1 MRVFI
6 YDAMVITN
14 KSPFYVKLAFKF
26 LVIFFICFFISVAQN
41 ILIPFSFAC
50 LLAVLLLPVV
60 NFLERNKISRV
71 LSIAISLIIAIGFIA
86 GVIYFLSS
94 QIANF
99 MEDIPSIKQHINE
112 HFISLQHWVK
122 NTLHI
127 SFEEQNE
134 YLTEQANKLKAT
146 GTGYI
151 SHTFFSITEA
161 VMLLILMPIYTF
173 LLLFYKDHIRRF
185 LFAVFMQ
192 KYTAGIQNVITQ
204 TKLMIRSYMVGLLIE
219 MGIVATANST
229 GLALLGIRYAI
240 FFGVLAAV
248 LNLIPYIGMFTATL
262 FTVLVS
268 LTTTD
273 NTSDIV
279 WIIVIF
285 YSIHIIDVNFLMPR
299 IVASRLRINAL
310 ISILGVIIGGA
321 LTGISGLF
329 LSVPAVAFIKIVC
342 DEVEELKPW
351 GMLLGDETT
360 YSKKHGLYKK
370 LKKISIKH
378 STKTAAKKDADD
390 AS

>member
-1 MRVFI
+1 MI
-6 YDAMVITN
+6 IN
-14 KSPFYVKLAFKF
+14 NQSPFYVKLGFSF
-26 LVIFFICFFISVAQN
+26 LVIFFICYFINVAQN
-41 ILIPFSFAC
+41 ILIPFAFAC
-50 LLAVLLLPVV
+50 LLAVLLLSVV
-60 NFLERNKISRV
+60 NFLESYKV
-71 LSIAISLIIAIGFIA
+71 PHAIAILISIILAIGFIA

-94 QIANF
+94 QIAGF
-99 MEDIPSIKQHINE
+99 MQDIPSIKQHLNE
-112 HFISLQHWVK
+112 HFVSLQNWIK
-122 NTLHI
+122 EKLHI

-134 YLTEQANKLKAT
+134 YLNQQAEKLKET

-173 LLLFYKDHIRRF
+173 LLLFYKDHIRKF
-185 LFAVFMQ
+185 LFAVF
-192 KYTAGIQNVITQ
+192 KNEHAPGVKNVLDK

-219 MGIVATANST
+219 MAIVATANST
-229 GLALLGIRYAI
+229 GLVLLGVKYAI

-273 NTSDIV
+273 NTSNIV
-279 WIIVIF
+279 WIVVIF
-285 YSIHIIDVNFLMPR
+285 YSIHIVDINFLMPK

-310 ISILGVIIGGA
+310 ISILGVIIGGS

-329 LSVPAVAFIKIVC
+329 LSIPAIAFLKIVC

-351 GMLLGDETT
+351 GLLLGDETT
-360 YSKKHGLYKK
+360 YSKKSKLYKK
-370 LKKISIKH
+370 LEKISLK
-378 STKTAAKKDADD
+378 SRSKSNKKRNG
-390 AS
+390 

>member
-1 MRVFI
+1 MHEGFLFFI
-6 YDAMVITN
+6 MTVNDQL
-14 KSPFYVKLAFKF
+14 PFYVKLGFKF
-26 LVIFFICFFISVAQN
+26 LVIFFICVFINVAQN
-41 ILIPFSFAC
+41 IIIPFAFAC

-60 NFLERNKISRV
+60 NFLESLKVPRVISISVSLV
-71 LSIAISLIIAIGFIA
+71 LAIGFIA
-86 GVIYFLSS
+86 GIIYFLSS
-94 QIANF
+94 QIASF
-99 MEDIPSIKQHINE
+99 MQDIPSIKQHLNE
-112 HFISLQHWVK
+112 HFVSLQNWIK
-122 NTLHI
+122 EKLHI

-134 YLTEQANKLKAT
+134 YLNQQADKLKET

-173 LLLFYKDHIRRF
+173 LLLFYKDHIRKF
-185 LFAVFMQ
+185 LFAVF
-192 KYTAGIQNVITQ
+192 KNEHASGVKNVLDK

-229 GLALLGIRYAI
+229 GLVLLGVKYAI

-273 NTSDIV
+273 NTSNIV
-279 WIIVIF
+279 WIVVIF
-285 YSIHIIDVNFLMPR
+285 YSIHIIDVNFLMPK

-310 ISILGVIIGGA
+310 ISILGVVIGGA

-329 LSVPAVAFIKIVC
+329 LSIPAIAFIKIVC
-342 DEVEELKPW
+342 DEVEDLKPW
-351 GMLLGDETT
+351 GLLLGDETT
-360 YSKKHGLYKK
+360 YSKRSKLYKK
-370 LKKISIKH
+370 LEKISIKKM
-378 STKTAAKKDADD
+378 TRPNKRN
-390 AS
+390 

>member
-1 MRVFI
+1 MI
-6 YDAMVITN
+6 IN
-14 KSPFYVKLAFKF
+14 NQSPFYVKLGFSF
-26 LVIFFICFFISVAQN
+26 LVIFFICYFINVAQN
-41 ILIPFSFAC
+41 ILIPFAFAC
-50 LLAVLLLPVV
+50 LLAVLLLSVV
-60 NFLERNKISRV
+60 NFLESYKV
-71 LSIAISLIIAIGFIA
+71 PHAIAILISIILAIGFIA

-94 QIANF
+94 QIAGF
-99 MEDIPSIKQHINE
+99 MQDIPSIKQHLNE
-112 HFISLQHWVK
+112 HFVSLQNWIK
-122 NTLHI
+122 EKLHI

-134 YLTEQANKLKAT
+134 YLNQQAEKLKET

-173 LLLFYKDHIRRF
+173 LLLFYKDHIRKF
-185 LFAVFMQ
+185 LFAVF
-192 KYTAGIQNVITQ
+192 KNEHAPGVKNVLDK

-219 MGIVATANST
+219 MAIVATANSA
-229 GLALLGIRYAI
+229 GLVLLGVKYAI

-273 NTSDIV
+273 NTSNIV
-279 WIIVIF
+279 WIVVIF
-285 YSIHIIDVNFLMPR
+285 YSIHIVDINFLMPK

-310 ISILGVIIGGA
+310 ISILGVIIGGT

-329 LSVPAVAFIKIVC
+329 LSIPAIAFLKIVC

-351 GMLLGDETT
+351 GLLLGDETT
-360 YSKKHGLYKK
+360 YSKKSKLYKK
-370 LKKISIKH
+370 LEKISLKPR
-378 STKTAAKKDADD
+378 SKSNKKRNG
-390 AS
+390 

>member
-1 MRVFI
+1 MI
-6 YDAMVITN
+6 INDQ
-14 KSPFYVKLAFKF
+14 SPFYVKLGFKF
-26 LVIFFICFFISVAQN
+26 LVIFFICFFINVAQN
-41 ILIPFSFAC
+41 ILIPFAFAC

-60 NFLERNKISRV
+60 NFFESLKIARV
-71 LSIAISLIIAIGFIA
+71 ISILISIILAIGFIA
-86 GVIYFLSS
+86 GIIYFLSS

-99 MEDIPSIKQHINE
+99 MQDIPSIKQHINE
-112 HFISLQHWVK
+112 HFISLQNWVK
-122 NTLHI
+122 ERLHI
-127 SFEEQNE
+127 SFQEQNE
-134 YLTEQANKLKAT
+134 YLNQQADKLKET

-173 LLLFYKDHIRRF
+173 LLLFYKDHIRKF
-185 LFAVFMQ
+185 LFAVFNQ
-192 KYTAGIQNVITQ
+192 EHATGIKNVITK

-219 MGIVATANST
+219 MGIVATADST
-229 GLALLGIRYAI
+229 GLVLLGVKYAI

-273 NTSDIV
+273 NTSNIV
-279 WIIVIF
+279 WIVVIF
-285 YSIHIIDVNFLMPR
+285 YSIHIVDVNVLMPK

-310 ISILGVIIGGA
+310 ISILGVVIGGT

-329 LSVPAVAFIKIVC
+329 LSIPAIAFIKIVC

-351 GMLLGDETT
+351 GLLMGDETT
-360 YSKKHGLYKK
+360 YSKKSKIYKR
-370 LKKISIKH
+370 LQKISIKKI
-378 STKTAAKKDADD
+378 SKPDRKN
-390 AS
+390 

>member
-1 MRVFI
+1 MI
-6 YDAMVITN
+6 IN
-14 KSPFYVKLAFKF
+14 NQSPFYVKLGFSF
-26 LVIFFICFFISVAQN
+26 LVIFFICYFINVAQN
-41 ILIPFSFAC
+41 ILIPFAFAC
-50 LLAVLLLPVV
+50 LLAVLLLSVV
-60 NFLERNKISRV
+60 NFLESYKV
-71 LSIAISLIIAIGFIA
+71 PHAIAILISIILAIGFIA

-94 QIANF
+94 QIAGF
-99 MEDIPSIKQHINE
+99 MQDIPSIKQHLNE
-112 HFISLQHWVK
+112 HFVSLQNWIK
-122 NTLHI
+122 EKLHI

-134 YLTEQANKLKAT
+134 YLNQQAEKLKET

-173 LLLFYKDHIRRF
+173 LLLFYKDHIRKF
-185 LFAVFMQ
+185 LFAVF
-192 KYTAGIQNVITQ
+192 KNEHAPGVKNVLDK

-219 MGIVATANST
+219 MAIVATANSA
-229 GLALLGIRYAI
+229 GLVLLGVKYAI

-273 NTSDIV
+273 NTSNIV
-279 WIIVIF
+279 WIVVIF
-285 YSIHIIDVNFLMPR
+285 YSIHIVDINFLMPK

-310 ISILGVIIGGA
+310 ISILGVIIGGT

-329 LSVPAVAFIKIVC
+329 LSIPAIAFLKIVC

-351 GMLLGDETT
+351 GLLLGDETT
-360 YSKKHGLYKK
+360 YSKKSKLYKK
-370 LKKISIKH
+370 LEKISLK
-378 STKTAAKKDADD
+378 SRSKSNKKT
-390 AS
+390 